1 MGAYITQKIQHI
13 IIKPTEEKKMAKL
26 SEIEGIGEAYATKLT
41 EARVTS
47 LEGLLTV
54 GGEKKGRKD
63 IAEKTGISEKLIL
76 NWVNRADLSRIK
88 GVSTQYA
95 DLLEV
100 AGVDTVP
107 ELAQR
112 KPENLQLKMVEVN
125 EEKNLVR
132 KVPTAAQVEDWVAQA
147 KELPRAVSH

>member
-1 MGAYITQKIQHI
+1 
-13 IIKPTEEKKMAKL
+13 MAKL
-26 SEIEGIGEAYATKLT
+26 SDIEGIGETYASKL
-41 EARVTS
+41 EAAGIS
-47 LEGLLTV
+47 SQENLLKICC
-54 GGEKKGRKD
+54 EKKGRKE
-63 IAEKTGISEKLIL
+63 IAEKSGVSEKLIL

-95 DLLEV
+95 DLLEC

-112 KPENLQLKMVEVN
+112 NAENLTAKMAEVN

-132 KVPTAAQVEDWVAQA
+132 KIPTESQVQDWVAQA
-147 KELPRAVSH
+147 KELPRVITH